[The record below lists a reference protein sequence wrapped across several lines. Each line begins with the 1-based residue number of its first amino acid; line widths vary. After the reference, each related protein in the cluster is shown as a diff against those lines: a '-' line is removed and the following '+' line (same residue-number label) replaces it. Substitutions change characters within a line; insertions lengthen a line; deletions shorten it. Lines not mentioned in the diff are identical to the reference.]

1 MIRQKDIDCVRKE
14 IGTQTEPEM
23 AACQP
28 KSSEDPEPQPI
39 PAMINDLDTKEERE
53 RQERNQ
59 GEEEEQKEEENGATA
74 TVSEKDKCSAE
85 DMRKPSELESILR
98 IAEPAFK
105 SALYKAENEDELS
118 ENENVTIVNYLEC
131 LVVLRKLQRPGVVQ
145 NLTVDEWE
153 RRIPHR
159 GTHVVIPVQEHK
171 MAANPLAVLVLT
183 VEEETWFD
191 IYINRVRPT
200 FLQGKNEI
208 QNFFISS
215 SGEKIH
221 NVSQDI
227 ARFHYKFGLKSVT
240 SEMVRRNAETFVFS
254 KCKDINERNIFI
266 KYLSQSNHTAERVYR
281 EKIMDDTV
289 KASET
294 PMLHESKD
302 NPTTSKTEAVEKPT
316 TSPVIRSK
324 KDEFEKFIE
333 KYPVNVET
341 DPPPHKICLAE
352 SAVHGQH
359 LYDRWRKLQ
368 NRMRVQYIIG
378 LLQNDRP
385 SEDRVR
391 KCIGLQLWENNL
403 PRVRDILQQWKKK

>member
-1 MIRQKDIDCVRKE
+1 
-14 IGTQTEPEM
+14 
-23 AACQP
+23 
-28 KSSEDPEPQPI
+28 
-39 PAMINDLDTKEERE
+39 
-53 RQERNQ
+53 
-59 GEEEEQKEEENGATA
+59 
-74 TVSEKDKCSAE
+74 
-85 DMRKPSELESILR
+85 
-98 IAEPAFK
+98 
-105 SALYKAENEDELS
+105 
-118 ENENVTIVNYLEC
+118 
-131 LVVLRKLQRPGVVQ
+131 
-145 NLTVDEWE
+145 
-153 RRIPHR
+153 
-159 GTHVVIPVQEHK
+159 

-215 SGEKIH
+215 SGQKIQ

-266 KYLSQSNHTAERVYR
+266 KYLSHSNHTAERVYR

-294 PMLHESKD
+294 PMIHESKD
-302 NPTTSKTEAVEKPT
+302 NPTTSKTEEVEKPT

-359 LYDRWRKLQ
+359 LYDRWRKMQ